1 MSAPHRIDEAAFG
14 VVYGTITVMGLLLAM
29 DPDHIEPL
37 RAAGYLF
44 VSVLAVAMAK
54 AFAELCETALKT
66 GQNAR
71 PADIAS
77 AWRHSRTTLI
87 AANGPTGAFLL
98 AATGLIDGAT
108 AHALAQLL
116 AIALLCAF
124 GVRIGRALDG
134 TVRAS
139 VIGAAVCGGIGL
151 AIALL
156 KNAIH

>member
-1 MSAPHRIDEAAFG
+1 MSGPRRVDEAAFG

-29 DPDHIEPL
+29 DPDHVEPL

-66 GQNAR
+66 GQNAD

-77 AWRHSRTTLI
+77 AWRHSRTTLF
-87 AANGPTGAFLL
+87 AANGPTAALLL
-98 AATGLIDGAT
+98 AAAGLIEGAT

-116 AIALLCAF
+116 AIALLCVF
-124 GVRIGRALDG
+124 GIRIGRALDG
-134 TVRAS
+134 TLKAS

-151 AIALL
+151 AIAVL